1 MWKDGML
8 NINRCTEH
16 TRLLSA
22 YQKRWDPKP
31 NNVTVYSVE
40 EHLESLSVM
49 NPHQLPY
56 YPNCDSIT
64 PGRNGRERKSYM

>member
-1 MWKDGML
+1 ML
-8 NINRCTEH
+8 NINRFTEH
-16 TRLLSA
+16 TSLLSA

-49 NPHQLPY
+49 NPHQLP
-56 YPNCDSIT
+56 PIT
-64 PGRNGRERKSYM
+64 QIVIPSLQEGMEERENLTCE